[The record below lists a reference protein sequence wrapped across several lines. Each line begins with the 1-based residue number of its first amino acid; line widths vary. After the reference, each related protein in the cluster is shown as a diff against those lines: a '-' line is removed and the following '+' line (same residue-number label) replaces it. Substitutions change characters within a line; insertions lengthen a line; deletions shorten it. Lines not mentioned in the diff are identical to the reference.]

1 MQDLFLLIRPRL
13 LGFRNQLIRSG
24 SSGKRRVLIM
34 GGLGLAFCGGMFVLS
49 SRVLIYFQSVEM
61 IGDLLAQQL
70 LSMVLLTFFSMLIFS
85 NIITTLSNLYLSKD
99 LELCHS
105 TPVSVE
111 ELFISRSLYTFVD
124 SSWMVII
131 FALPIFLAYGYV
143 YGPGLGFYI
152 SLIHMNVAMA
162 IIASCIGI
170 FFTMVLVHIFPAQRT
185 KDIILLLTIFM
196 VVALYLLFR
205 FLRPERLVNP
215 EAFFS
220 VAQYVSAL
228 KVPDSPFLPT
238 HWVTETLWA
247 NLNVSEGRPSE
258 SGIEILLTW
267 ATAASAVVINVW
279 IAHFIYFDGFSKSQE
294 AKKRRAGGKR
304 LLDLM
309 IVSVSKPFG
318 KDLSA
323 IISKDIRVF
332 FRDNTQWSQLLLL
345 AALIVVY
352 LYNFSVLPLDKS
364 PIRLDFLQNEL
375 AFLNMGLAGFVLSAL
390 CTRFVFTAV
399 SAEGEAYWIIRSSPL
414 KIKRYLW
421 GKFIF
426 FLFPIFILAE
436 VLIVA
441 TNYLLEVTLFMM
453 ILSSITI
460 GFMTFGI
467 VALGIGFGAIYPKF
481 KHENI
486 GQVSTGFG
494 GFLYMIISSLFI
506 GSVVILEAGPVY
518 ILFMSQVKGS
528 VISPIQWLFIV
539 LSFSAVIAINS
550 VAIFRPMKIGLNALQ
565 EYE

>member
-1 MQDLFLLIRPRL
+1 MEGLFLLIRPRL
-13 LGFRNQLIRSG
+13 LGFRNQVIRSG
-24 SSGKRRVLIM
+24 NPGKKRVLIM

-61 IGDLLAQQL
+61 IGDLLARQL

-85 NIITTLSNLYLSKD
+85 NIITALSNLYLSKD

-131 FALPIFLAYGYV
+131 FALPIFLSYGYV
-143 YGPGLGFYI
+143 YEPDLGFYF
-152 SLIHMNVAMA
+152 SLLHMNIAMA

-170 FFTMVLVHIFPAQRT
+170 LLTMVLVHIFPAQRT
-185 KDIILLLTIFM
+185 KDIILLLSIFM

-238 HWVTETLWA
+238 HWITETLWA
-247 NLNVSEGRPSE
+247 NLNMSEGQSHLF
-258 SGIEILLTW
+258 EILLTW

-294 AKKRRAGGKR
+294 AKKRRAGGKK
-304 LLDLM
+304 LLDLIIM
-309 IVSVSKPFG
+309 SVSKPFG

-345 AALIVVY
+345 TALIVVY

-375 AFLNMGLAGFVLSAL
+375 AFLNMGLAGFVLSAI

-399 SAEGEAYWIIRSSPL
+399 SAEGEAYWIIRSSPMRL
-414 KIKRYLW
+414 KRYLW
-421 GKFIF
+421 GKYIF
-426 FLFPIFILAE
+426 FVFPILILAE

-441 TNYLLEVTLFMM
+441 TNYLLDVTPFMM
-453 ILSSITI
+453 ILSSVTI
-460 GFMTFGI
+460 GFMAFGI

-481 KHENI
+481 NHENI

-506 GSVVILEAGPVY
+506 GLIVILEAGPVY
-518 ILFMSQVKGS
+518 MLFMSQVRGS
-528 VISPIQWLFIV
+528 VISPIEWLFIV
-539 LSFSAVIAINS
+539 LSFSAVIVINS
-550 VAIFRPMKIGLNALQ
+550 VAIFRPMKIGLNALR

>member
-1 MQDLFLLIRPRL
+1 M
-13 LGFRNQLIRSG
+13 
-24 SSGKRRVLIM
+24 
-34 GGLGLAFCGGMFVLS
+34 
-49 SRVLIYFQSVEM
+49 
-61 IGDLLAQQL
+61 
-70 LSMVLLTFFSMLIFS
+70 
-85 NIITTLSNLYLSKD
+85 
-99 LELCHS
+99 
-105 TPVSVE
+105 
-111 ELFISRSLYTFVD
+111 
-124 SSWMVII
+124 
-131 FALPIFLAYGYV
+131 
-143 YGPGLGFYI
+143 
-152 SLIHMNVAMA
+152 
-162 IIASCIGI
+162 
-170 FFTMVLVHIFPAQRT
+170 
-185 KDIILLLTIFM
+185 
-196 VVALYLLFR
+196 
-205 FLRPERLVNP
+205 
-215 EAFFS
+215 
-220 VAQYVSAL
+220 
-228 KVPDSPFLPT
+228 PDSPFLPT

-309 IVSVSKPFG
+309 IMSVSKPFG

-528 VISPIQWLFIV
+528 VISVKGSVISPIQWLFIV
-539 LSFSAVIAINS
+539 LSFSAVIVINV

>member
-1 MQDLFLLIRPRL
+1 MQDLFLLIKPRL

-24 SSGKRRVLIM
+24 SPGKKRVWIM

-85 NIITTLSNLYLSKD
+85 NIITALSNLYLSKD

-111 ELFISRSLYTFVD
+111 ELFISRSFFTFID

-131 FALPIFLAYGYV
+131 FALPIFLSYGYV

-162 IIASCIGI
+162 IIASCTGI

-196 VVALYLLFR
+196 IVALYLLFR

-228 KVPDSPFLPT
+228 KVPDSPFLPS

-247 NLNVSEGRPSE
+247 NLNMSDGRNHLF
-258 SGIEILLTW
+258 EILLTW
-267 ATAASAVVINVW
+267 ATAASAVIINVW

-294 AKKRRAGGKR
+294 AKKRRAGGKKI
-304 LLDLM
+304 LDLM
-309 IVSVSKPFG
+309 IMFVSKPFG

-323 IISKDIRVF
+323 IISKDIRGF

-345 AALIVVY
+345 GALIVVY

-390 CTRFVFTAV
+390 CARFVFTAV

-414 KIKRYLW
+414 KIRRYLW

-426 FLFPIFILAE
+426 FLFPVLILAE

-441 TNYLLEVTLFMM
+441 TNYLLEVTPFMM

-460 GFMTFGI
+460 GFMAFGI

-481 KHENI
+481 NHENI

-518 ILFMSQVKGS
+518 ILFMSQVRGNA
-528 VISPIQWLFIV
+528 ISSIQWLFIV
-539 LSFSAVIAINS
+539 LSFSAVIVINV
-550 VAIFRPMKIGLNALQ
+550 VAIFRPMKVGLKALQ

>member
-1 MQDLFLLIRPRL
+1 
-13 LGFRNQLIRSG
+13 
-24 SSGKRRVLIM
+24 M

-85 NIITTLSNLYLSKD
+85 NIITALSNLYLSKD

-111 ELFISRSLYTFVD
+111 ALFISRSFYTFVD

-131 FALPIFLAYGYV
+131 FALPIFLSYGYV

-185 KDIILLLTIFM
+185 KDIILLLSIFM
-196 VVALYLLFR
+196 VVGLYLLFR

-238 HWVTETLWA
+238 HWITETLWA
-247 NLNVSEGRPSE
+247 NLNISEGGSHLF
-258 SGIEILLTW
+258 EILLTW

-294 AKKRRAGGKR
+294 AKKRRTGGKK
-304 LLDLM
+304 LLDLIIM
-309 IVSVSKPFG
+309 SVSKPFG

-332 FRDNTQWSQLLLL
+332 FRDNTQWSQMLLLG
-345 AALIVVY
+345 ALIVVY

-390 CTRFVFTAV
+390 CARFVFTAV

-414 KIKRYLW
+414 KLRRYLW
-421 GKFIF
+421 GKYIF
-426 FLFPIFILAE
+426 FVFPILILAE

-441 TNYLLEVTLFMM
+441 TNYLLDVTLFMM
-453 ILSSITI
+453 ILSSVTI
-460 GFMTFGI
+460 GFMAFGI

-506 GSVVILEAGPVY
+506 GLIIILEAGPVY
-518 ILFMSQVKGS
+518 MLFMSQVRGS
-528 VISPIQWLFIV
+528 VISPIEWLFIV
-539 LSFSAVIAINS
+539 LSFSAVIVINS
-550 VAIFRPMKIGLNALQ
+550 VAIFRPMKIGLNALR

>member
-24 SSGKRRVLIM
+24 SPGKKRVWIM

-61 IGDLLAQQL
+61 IGNLLAQQL

-85 NIITTLSNLYLSKD
+85 NIITALSNLYLSKD
-99 LELCHS
+99 LEFCHS

-111 ELFISRSLYTFVD
+111 ELFISRSFYTFID

-131 FALPIFLAYGYV
+131 FALPIFLSYGYV
-143 YGPGLGFYI
+143 YGPGPGFYI

-309 IVSVSKPFG
+309 IMSVSKPFG

-390 CTRFVFTAV
+390 CARFVFTAV

-486 GQVSTGFG
+486 GQV
-494 GFLYMIISSLFI
+494 
-506 GSVVILEAGPVY
+506 
-518 ILFMSQVKGS
+518 
-528 VISPIQWLFIV
+528 
-539 LSFSAVIAINS
+539 
-550 VAIFRPMKIGLNALQ
+550 
-565 EYE
+565 